1 MQKALIPL
9 STSDSLFHRRRGSL
23 SVWVLQTS
31 RSTKCTETAS
41 TIPDRWFLYRIPLF
55 AELQV
60 FQVFKLCDKYGIYSP
75 VPKVNAAEDEIKV
88 LSHPSL
94 DTPLH
99 KLALLLGKFE
109 RHCGPPDFMTLSV
122 ILECGQSLALDLFN
136 HKYVV
141 FDLLSG
147 WTSFSSMPQIAR
159 SHTPC

>member
-1 MQKALIPL
+1 MQEAVIPL
-9 STSDSLFHRRRGSL
+9 STSDTGSLFHRRRGSL

-31 RSTKCTETAS
+31 ITKCTETAS

-94 DTPLH
+94 DTPLNSH
-99 KLALLLGKFE
+99 YSSQNMS
-109 RHCGPPDFMTLSV
+109 D
-122 ILECGQSLALDLFN
+122 I
-136 HKYVV
+136 VV
-141 FDLLSG
+141 HQ
-147 WTSFSSMPQIAR
+147 TS
-159 SHTPC
+159 

>member
-1 MQKALIPL
+1 MQEAVIPL

-31 RSTKCTETAS
+31 ITKCTETAS

-94 DTPLH
+94 DTPLNSH
-99 KLALLLGKFE
+99 YSSQNMS
-109 RHCGPPDFMTLSV
+109 D
-122 ILECGQSLALDLFN
+122 I
-136 HKYVV
+136 VV
-141 FDLLSG
+141 HQ
-147 WTSFSSMPQIAR
+147 TS
-159 SHTPC
+159 